1 MKMEETYLS
10 DEELDLLIFEIEQN
24 ELVSTPPGFADE
36 ILTRIGKQQEQEN
49 ILLLAKENKRI
60 EFRRYCLRVIT
71 SVAAAVALVFFMPEA
86 EMAEA
91 RSIPEREAVVGK
103 VITREKALDDT
114 GMITKIWNELNMKI
128 GGLSNETEKKE

>member
-1 MKMEETYLS
+1 MKIEETYLS

-49 ILLLAKENKRI
+49 KRI
-60 EFRRYCLRVIT
+60 EFRRYCLRVIS
-71 SVAAAVALVFFMPEA
+71 SVAAAVALVFFIPEA

-91 RSIPEREAVVGK
+91 RSIPERQAMVGG
-103 VITREKALDDT
+103 IISREKALDDT
-114 GMITKIWNELNMKI
+114 GMITKIWKELNMKI

>member
-10 DEELDLLIFEIEQN
+10 DKELDLLIFEIEQN

-36 ILTRIGKQQEQEN
+36 ILAKIEKQQEQEN
-49 ILLLAKENKRI
+49 ISLLAKENKRI

-71 SVAAAVALVFFMPEA
+71 SVAAAVALVFFIPEA
-86 EMAEA
+86 EIAEA
-91 RSIPEREAVVGK
+91 RSIPERQVVVGEI
-103 VITREKALDDT
+103 ITREKALDDT
-114 GMITKIWNELNMKI
+114 GMITKIWKELNMKI

>member
-1 MKMEETYLS
+1 MKIEETYLS

-24 ELVSTPPGFADE
+24 ELISTPPGFADE

-49 ILLLAKENKRI
+49 KRI
-60 EFRRYCLRVIT
+60 EFRRYCLRVIS
-71 SVAAAVALVFFMPEA
+71 SVAAAVALVFFIPEA

-91 RSIPEREAVVGK
+91 RSIPERQAMVGE
-103 VITREKALDDT
+103 IISREKALDDT
-114 GMITKIWNELNMKI
+114 GMITKIWKELNMKI

>member
-36 ILTRIGKQQEQEN
+36 ILTRIGKQQEQ
-49 ILLLAKENKRI
+49 ENKRI

-114 GMITKIWNELNMKI
+114 GMITKVWNELNMKI

>member
-10 DEELDLLIFEIEQN
+10 DEELDLLIFEIEQS
-24 ELVSTPPGFADE
+24 ELVSTPPGFTDE
-36 ILTRIGKQQEQEN
+36 ILVRIEKQQEQEN
-49 ILLLAKENKRI
+49 ISLLAKENKRI

-71 SVAAAVALVFFMPEA
+71 SVAAAVALAFFIPET

-91 RSIPEREAVVGK
+91 RSIPERQVVIGEI
-103 VITREKALDDT
+103 ITREKALDDT
-114 GMITKIWNELNMKI
+114 GIITKLWKELNTKI